1 MQNQGW
7 SVATAPLTPLVGREV
22 GPPFRSLATLGGVGD
37 GPDCRRGFAD
47 AEDAEDAA
55 DAADAADA
63 EDAEDAED
71 AVAAAAVAPAAGL
84 AAVPGA
90 TAGVWARTHWGV
102 PSSQPAAGGAEPGR
116 QGKGGW
122 GASRGRRRCSER
134 TTPGDIQAPG
144 EEKASTNSNPG
155 T

>member
-47 AEDAEDAA
+47 AEDA
-55 DAADAADA
+55 ADAADA
-63 EDAEDAED
+63 EDAEDA
-71 AVAAAAVAPAAGL
+71 VVAAAVAPAAGL

-102 PSSQPAAGGAEPGR
+102 PSSQPAAGGAAPGR

-122 GASRGRRRCSER
+122 GASRGRRRCSEC